1 MQSYLYDKRYQ
12 AIAAAFILLVAVIG
26 TIAWSKRGPKPLI
39 EPGGGEAIEVLAATS
54 SEDVVPTVPQTAAAA
69 RAGWRMYT
77 SQPYHFSVSF
87 PDTLKPQEYAEAQ
100 GALTLAAQ
108 DDTDHAFQVYVTPY
122 SGDQITKE
130 RFRMDEPSGVM
141 QEPQDVL
148 IDGVRATMFFSKNA
162 NMGETREVWF
172 IRGGY
177 LYEVVTYKELDG
189 WLSEIMSTWKFL

>member
-1 MQSYLYDKRYQ
+1 MQNYLYEKRYQ
-12 AIAAAFILLVAVIG
+12 AIAGALLVLAIG
-26 TIAWSKRGPKPLI
+26 GAAAWSMRGPKPLI
-39 EPGGGEAIEVLAATS
+39 EAGSGGEVAEAPSAAAEV
-54 SEDVVPTVPQTAAAA
+54 VVPTVPQTAAAA

-77 SQPYHFSVSF
+77 SRPYHFSVSF

-100 GALTLAAQ
+100 GALTLTVQ
-108 DDTDHAFQVYVTPY
+108 DDADHAFQVYVTPY

-141 QEPQDVL
+141 QEPQDVV

-162 NMGETREVWF
+162 SMGETREVWF
-172 IRGGY
+172 IRGGH